1 MGRART
7 QHDVG
12 IYAFGWSVAVSAFNY
27 WFDGLT
33 AVAAI
38 VAVLIPLHDV
48 LLGNELRR

>member
-27 WFDGLT
+27 WFDLYFIL
-33 AVAAI
+33 V
-38 VAVLIPLHDV
+38 PLMA
-48 LLGNELRR
+48 LLLRLP